1 MDKFEINL
9 IMKYSKE
16 KYILNNLIN
25 PNKNPMTNSNI
36 PHHTF
41 EDYLACHKV
50 NVHNKGFH
58 DM

>member
-1 MDKFEINL
+1 MEYDCSVWKFEINL

-41 EDYLACHKV
+41 
-50 NVHNKGFH
+50 
-58 DM
+58 

>member
-1 MDKFEINL
+1 MYMEYDCSVWKFEINL

-41 EDYLACHKV
+41 
-50 NVHNKGFH
+50 
-58 DM
+58 